1 MSQKKYEITEITH
14 PKYPWLH
21 RIRARCQVNEQVG
34 PGALGGYVQT
44 EDNLSQDGTCW
55 IYDQAICCEEAVVE
69 DDGRMFDGAV
79 ARGSALISGDAR
91 MFERAVAEGN
101 SSFFSGELKEDAR
114 LSGNAVVN
122 RSDNGLSPLIGRKS
136 NVYGS
141 VCGWFVVND
150 NIFEGEHYL
159 NRTEDMFI
167 LENGKRE
174 VLVKQRK
181 LEPPE
186 EYRNE
191 KSKRE
196 DRENFRGEVCIFC

>member
-122 RSDNGLSPLIGRKS
+122 RSDNGLSPLIGRRS

-196 DRENFRGEVCIFC
+196 DRER

>member
-150 NIFEGEHYL
+150 NIFEGAHYL

-196 DRENFRGEVCIFC
+196 DRER

>member
-181 LEPPE
+181 LEPTE

-191 KSKRE
+191 KNKRE
-196 DRENFRGEVCIFC
+196 DRER

>member
-21 RIRARCQVNEQVG
+21 RIRARCQVNEQVS

-150 NIFEGEHYL
+150 NILEGENYL

-191 KSKRE
+191 KNKRE
-196 DRENFRGEVCIFC
+196 DRER

>member
-159 NRTEDMFI
+159 NRSEDMFI

-196 DRENFRGEVCIFC
+196 DRER

>member
-21 RIRARCQVNEQVG
+21 RIRVRCQVNEQVG

-167 LENGKRE
+167 LENGKRK

-196 DRENFRGEVCIFC
+196 DRER

>member
-14 PKYPWLH
+14 LKYPWLH

-55 IYDQAICCEEAVVE
+55 IYNQAICCEEAVVE

-167 LENGKRE
+167 LENGKRK

-191 KSKRE
+191 KNKRE
-196 DRENFRGEVCIFC
+196 DRER